1 MSFEAAQTCRLTHKS
16 VCVRVAAALPGF
28 VVPPP
33 AATGRRRRRDVQQ
46 RRWLVLRPAGREFY
60 PGS

>member
-28 VVPPP
+28 VLPP